1 MKKSGYDDLEVS
13 KRLSAVVSDAI
24 ETGFRREEK
33 TKRILK
39 RFKIAVLS
47 FLFLFLIPLNTIP
60 VYAKTLS
67 QIPIVKN
74 IAQIFTFREYHFED
88 DIKYIDAK
96 IPKFSYKGKSDL
108 EKRVNQEI
116 NKIINEEIEN
126 AENNAKEYYKAF
138 IETGGDKKDFIPVKI
153 KVDYEIKCMTDS
165 IASFIISKSESFAN
179 AYNNDYFY
187 NIDLKTGKYFTL
199 RDLIG
204 DDYKKVVAEKIRS
217 IISDWDNEQ
226 KGLLF
231 DNINLEDLI
240 NDNTNFYINSAN
252 EIVVVFEK
260 YEVAA
265 GAAGKLEFPIMKVK

>member
-217 IISDWDNEQ
+217 IISGWDNEQ